1 VTGARLAALRA
12 AGIRTATDLLCT
24 FSREVSGGRVFVR
37 PSGVDPVPLPE
48 SRLRL
53 LVRVLAAE
61 PGLASVWN
69 WQRNGVR
76 QRACRPE
83 PEA

>member
-1 VTGARLAALRA
+1 VTVAQLVALRA
-12 AGIRTATDLLCT
+12 VGIRTATDLLCT
-24 FSREVSGGRVFVR
+24 ISREASGVRVFVR
-37 PSGVDPVPLPE
+37 PSGVDPLPLPE

-69 WQRNGVR
+69 WQRTGVCP
-76 QRACRPE
+76 RASRPE